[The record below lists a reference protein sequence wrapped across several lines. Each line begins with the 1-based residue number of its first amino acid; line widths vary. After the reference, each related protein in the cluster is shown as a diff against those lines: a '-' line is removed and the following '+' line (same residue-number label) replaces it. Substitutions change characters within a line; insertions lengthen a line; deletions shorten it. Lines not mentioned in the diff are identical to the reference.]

1 MNKKSL
7 NIIIISLLAL
17 MLTGFKS
24 TSEKAFS
31 LAVVYC
37 ATALIAVVVFLI
49 YIGGIRNKRPGFI
62 LLFSSIFVV
71 NMGYFAL
78 AISKS
83 LEEAL
88 LANRISYLGSVF
100 LPLSMLIIIMEAVK
114 APCKKWFTGAL
125 TALGIIVF
133 LVAASPGYLDI
144 YYKEVDFAIIDG
156 VAVLQK
162 VYGPLHIVY
171 LFYLLGYFSSM
182 IGIIFYAIR
191 KKRVSSSAQSVMLL
205 ASVFINIMVWLFEQL
220 VKINFEILAVS
231 YVITEMFLVGMCFML
246 QDNEK
251 VSSADSEIVDFP
263 PRDIPAEASAEAVC
277 IDAVEDKG
285 ETVVDFYESEE
296 YKVFVYG
303 LGQLT
308 NTEQKIYRYYTQG
321 KSTQDI
327 LALLDITENTLKY
340 HNKNIYGKLGVTS
353 RKQLKEIAARI
364 EI

>member
-1 MNKKSL
+1 MNKKL
-7 NIIIISLLAL
+7 LHIPIIFMAFML
-17 MLTGFKS
+17 LTGFKS
-24 TSEKAFS
+24 TNEKALS

-37 ATALIAVVVFLI
+37 ATALIAVIVFLV
-49 YIGGIRNKRPGFI
+49 YIGGIRKKRPGFI

-100 LPLSMLIIIMEAVK
+100 LPFSMLIIIMEAVK
-114 APCKKWFTGAL
+114 TPCKKWLTGAL

-133 LVAASPGYLDI
+133 LIAASPGYLDI
-144 YYKEVDFAIIDG
+144 YYKEVGFAIKDG
-156 VAVLQK
+156 VAGLEK

-191 KKRVSSSAQSVMLL
+191 KKRVTSAAQSFVLL

-220 VKINFEILAVS
+220 VKVNFEILAVS

-246 QDNEK
+246 QDGEK
-251 VSSADSEIVDFP
+251 TDAGDEKSEILQPAAEISEKNIASADASAEENDPASSADF
-263 PRDIPAEASAEAVC
+263 
-277 IDAVEDKG
+277 EDSDG
-285 ETVVDFYESEE
+285 YRIFMQ
-296 YKVFVYG
+296 G
-303 LGQLT
+303 LSMLT
-308 NTEQKIYRYYTQG
+308 ATEKKIYNCYVEGMGT
-321 KSTQDI
+321 KDV
-327 LALLDITENTLKY
+327 LALLDISENTLKY
-340 HNKNIYGKLGVTS
+340 HNKNIYGKLGVAS
-353 RKQLKEIAARI
+353 RKQLKEFSAKIKQ
-364 EI
+364 